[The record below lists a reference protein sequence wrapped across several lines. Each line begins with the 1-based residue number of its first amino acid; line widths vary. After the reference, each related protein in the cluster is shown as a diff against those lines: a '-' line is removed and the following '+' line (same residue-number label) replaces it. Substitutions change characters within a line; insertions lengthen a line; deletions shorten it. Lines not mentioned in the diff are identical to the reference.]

1 MGYNEA
7 MEISRL
13 ALRVAQLERDRK
25 KMLALIDEMIAE
37 MVASNVVTNLL
48 VKEGRLAKKNPVHG

>member
-1 MGYNEA
+1 MDKKSSILEGRVE
-7 MEISRL
+7 RL
-13 ALRVAQLERDRK
+13 EEDKK

-48 VKEGRLAKKNPVHG
+48 VKEGRSAKTNSSRRSRIG

>member
-1 MGYNEA
+1 MKAKSSILE
-7 MEISRL
+7 
-13 ALRVAQLERDRK
+13 LRVERLEEDKK

-48 VKEGRLAKKNPVHG
+48 VKEGRLAETNSGCRSRIG